1 MGKLRINGKEFEFRD
16 GETIYE
22 VAKRNGIFIPT
33 FCYQENLRI
42 VASCRICI
50 VEVKFSGKSQI
61 LTSCSTFCK
70 EGMEVLTDSEKVLEE
85 RKNIMQ
91 FLLLNHP
98 PECPV
103 CDQGGNCLLQDYT
116 FIYGNTLSEFKYK
129 KEYKKY
135 NIGPFLI
142 FYPELCILCERCYR
156 FWKEELN
163 EDEIVSFGRG
173 YEKYIGPIE
182 DKEILKGFS
191 NYLIDICPVG
201 AFLDNTLP
209 KFSVRRW
216 DLEEIETVCPLC
228 SLFCEIKAY
237 RRKKTRTKALSG
249 GKKSL
254 PNKIYDIKY
263 KNEDGIICDRG
274 KFGKDFILSEKILKR
289 AKIKNKWK
297 EINEE
302 EIISNLKEK
311 IKKYAPESIGIVL
324 SARMGKEEI
333 DFLKEFFVNEIKVKN
348 FLLVPGFFDSSFNLM
363 KSDFKIEDV
372 EEKTFILSVGY
383 DFFYSHPVI
392 GFEIL
397 RRLRK
402 LKNEIL
408 PAHFYEY
415 PFKEKLPFLFS
426 ILYQEGKVKKE
437 ANKFILTN
445 FKNSFNI
452 LKILF
457 SKIYKE
463 YGVKKE
469 VENDFLNSWEFLR
482 KIENLNKEDGF
493 EDIIKKFKESKK
505 LILIYQDFIPFEI
518 QKLLYSFK
526 YLNFPVKILILRYSS
541 NAEYFVQKK
550 FPLLNIYDFKDKIEK
565 GIIKL
570 IIFIYTNPFFDIP
583 YEDFSNLMFNKCE
596 TIVFDTFEG
605 KHTEISEFVIPL
617 KSFYEKD
624 DFVLN
629 NFGEIKKIKKV
640 IESERIDL
648 REIILK
654 LKEKNFEEIYFEE
667 KIEIDLDKDFEEIY
681 IYPSLYKFGYEV
693 KFSENLNKIF

>member
-1 MGKLRINGKEFEFRD
+1 MGKIKINGKEFEFKD

-33 FCYQENLRI
+33 YCYHKNLRI

-50 VEVKFSGKSQI
+50 VELKSPKSQI
-61 LTSCSTFCK
+61 LTSCATLCK
-70 EGMEVLTDSEKVLEE
+70 DGMEILTDSEKVLEE

-91 FLLLNHP
+91 LLLLNHP

-103 CDQGGNCLLQDYT
+103 CDQGGKCLLQDYT
-116 FIYGNTLSEFKYK
+116 YIYGNTFSEFKYE

-135 NIGPFLI
+135 DIGPFLR

-163 EDEIVSFGRG
+163 EDEIVCFGRG
-173 YEKYIGPIE
+173 YKKYVGPLE
-182 DKEILKGFS
+182 NKEILMGFS

-201 AFLDNTLP
+201 AFLDNTLS
-209 KFSVRRW
+209 KFSVREW
-216 DLEEIETVCPLC
+216 DLEEVETFCHFC

-237 RRKKTRTKALSG
+237 RRKKSRTKAILG

-254 PNKIYDIKY
+254 PYKIYDVKY
-263 KNEDGIICDRG
+263 KNDDGIICDRG
-274 KFGKDFILSEKILKR
+274 KFGKDFILSEKILKK
-289 AKIKNKWK
+289 AKIKNKWV

-302 EIISNLKEK
+302 EIISFLKEK
-311 IKKYAPESIGIVL
+311 IKKYAPESIGILL
-324 SARMGKEEI
+324 SARMGNEEI
-333 DFLKEFFVNEIKVKN
+333 DLLKEFFVNEIGIRN
-348 FLLVPGFFDSSFNLM
+348 FLLIPGFFDSSFNLM

-372 EEKTFILSVGY
+372 EEKTFILNVGY

-402 LKNEIL
+402 LKGEIL

-426 ILYQEGKVKKE
+426 ISYQEGKVKRE
-437 ANKFILTN
+437 ANKFLLTN

-469 VENDFLNSWEFLR
+469 IEDDFLNSWEFLR
-482 KIENLNKEDGF
+482 KIENLNKQKEF
-493 EDIIKKFKESKK
+493 EEIINRIKKSKK
-505 LILIYQDFIPFEI
+505 LIVIYQDFIPFEI

-526 YLNFPVKILILRYSS
+526 YINFPVKILILRYSP
-541 NAEYFVQKK
+541 NTEYFLQKK
-550 FPLLNIYDFKDKIEK
+550 FPLLNIYDFKNKIER

-570 IIFIYTNPFFDIP
+570 VIFIYTNPFFDIP
-583 YEDFSNLMFNKCE
+583 YEGFSNLIFDKCE
-596 TIVFDTFEG
+596 TIIFDTFEG

-624 DFVLN
+624 DFVMD
-629 NFGEIKKIKKV
+629 NFGRIKKIKKV
-640 IESERIDL
+640 IESNRIDL
-648 REIILK
+648 KEIILK
-654 LKEKNFEEIYFEE
+654 LKGENFEEIYFEE

-693 KFSENLNKIF
+693 KFSESLKKAF